1 MVQSVLNPPVP
12 FNRSA
17 IPIANPAPEH
27 MSFQTFNHPI
37 IVPRRPG
44 VLDRAPLQPFNSNRY
59 RHLSPPTPYS
69 PSAHAEQTMET
80 DEMDIDPPPVG
91 APVNTS
97 SSYST
102 IQDTS
107 SNHSATSTTSRYY
120 STIQTVQRRPGIY
133 RHIFEI
139 DLFNRHGEM
148 NDHQILQYALLQLQ
162 YLLQADMAENAMR
175 RIRNCRMRLRI
186 EIDTRNASRADAVFD
201 IRLRMLVMQDMI
213 TGTEGLGWFPGL
225 PWRHPHFV
233 VEILY
238 L

>member
-1 MVQSVLNPPVP
+1 MCFQP
-12 FNRSA
+12 FNR
-17 IPIANPAPEH
+17 
-27 MSFQTFNHPI
+27 PI
-37 IVPRRPG
+37 IAPRRPG
-44 VLDRAPLQPFNSNRY
+44 VLEGTSLQPFDPTRGEPLN
-59 RHLSPPTPYS
+59 PPTPYP
-69 PSAHAEQTMET
+69 PSAHAEQTMGT
-80 DEMDIDPPPVG
+80 DEMDIDPPLG

-102 IQDTS
+102 TQTTS
-107 SNHSATSTTSRYY
+107 SNHSITQTTSRYH

-139 DLFNRHGEM
+139 DLSNRHGGM
-148 NDHQILQYALLQLQ
+148 NDHQILEYALLQLQ
-162 YLLQADMAENAMR
+162 HLLQADMAEDAMR
-175 RIRNCRMRLRI
+175 RVRNCRMRLRI

-225 PWRHPHFV
+225 PWRHPHFI
-233 VEILY
+233 VEIIY